1 MEKEIELMKAII
13 HNKILLMVI
22 LSKLGMEDNE
32 IDELNQTIYNG
43 MDKFINEYINGGKDE
58 EESRN

>member
-32 IDELNQTIYNG
+32 IDEINQTIYNG
-43 MDKFINEYINGGKDE
+43 MNIFLDEYINGGKDE
-58 EESRN
+58 KEIRN

>member
-22 LSKLGMEDNE
+22 LSKLGMKDDE
-32 IDELNQTIYNG
+32 IDSLNQTIYNG
-43 MDKFINEYINGGKDE
+43 MDIFLDEYINGGKDE
-58 EESRN
+58 EEA